1 MVSEQLTRDRILEAA
16 SSLFAEKSFQ
26 EVGIREIA
34 KRAGCSHT
42 TIYLYFKNKDEILFE
57 VASIPLEKLYQTS
70 LEIYQSNE
78 SVEDRLL
85 GVCHHFIRFGFQY
98 ASSNQLLFIVEGE
111 EVDLP
116 EFTKPINQLRMKSFN
131 ILKSLI
137 QAVLPQ
143 SISEEKLFNI
153 VRGTYLFLQGMV
165 INYASGDCGYN
176 ERLQTIVTD
185 YLTFTL
191 LNRKDL

>member
-1 MVSEQLTRDRILEAA
+1 MLE
-16 SSLFAEKSFQ
+16 
-26 EVGIREIA
+26 
-34 KRAGCSHT
+34 
-42 TIYLYFKNKDEILFE
+42 
-57 VASIPLEKLYQTS
+57 
-70 LEIYQSNE
+70 
-78 SVEDRLL
+78 
-85 GVCHHFIRFGFQY
+85 VCHHFIRFGFQY

-191 LNRKDL
+191 LDRKNL

>member
-1 MVSEQLTRDRILEAA
+1 VFD
-16 SSLFAEKSFQ
+16 FGF
-26 EVGIREIA
+26 
-34 KRAGCSHT
+34 KRT
-42 TIYLYFKNKDEILFE
+42 D
-57 VASIPLEKLYQTS
+57 
-70 LEIYQSNE
+70 
-78 SVEDRLL
+78 
-85 GVCHHFIRFGFQY
+85 HHFIRFGFQY

-153 VRGTYLFLQGMV
+153 VRGTYLFLQLKLIGF
-165 INYASGDCGYN
+165 
-176 ERLQTIVTD
+176 TTK
-185 YLTFTL
+185 YLY
-191 LNRKDL
+191 

>member
-57 VASIPLEKLYQTS
+57 VASAPLENLYQTT

-98 ASSNQLLFIVEGE
+98 ASFNQLLFIVEGE

-116 EFTKPINQLRMKSFN
+116 EFTKPINQLRMKRFDFIDTGIHEEVGLIAQEVEK
-131 ILKSLI
+131 ILPTVVSRN
-137 QAVLPQ
+137 P
-143 SISEEKLFNI
+143 E
-153 VRGTYLFLQGMV
+153 
-165 INYASGDCGYN
+165 N
-176 ERLQTIVTD
+176 EDD
-185 YLTFTL
+185 YLHIDYTAFVPYL
-191 LNRKDL
+191 IKAIQELNQKVERFETT

>member
-57 VASIPLEKLYQTS
+57 VASAPLEKLYQTS

-137 QAVLPQ
+137 QAVLPH
-143 SISEEKLFNI
+143 SVSEEKLFNI

-191 LNRKDL
+191 LDRKNL

>member
-57 VASIPLEKLYQTS
+57 VASAPLENLYQTT

-85 GVCHHFIRFGFQY
+85 GVCHHFIRFQY
-98 ASSNQLLFIVEGE
+98 ASFNQLLFIVEGE

-137 QAVLPQ
+137 QAVLPM

-165 INYASGDCGYN
+165 INYASGNCGYN
-176 ERLQTIVTD
+176 DRLQTIVTD

-191 LNRKDL
+191 LNRKNL